1 MVYMIDP
8 LYLVGIDEAGRGPLA
23 GPVAVGAVMI
33 PQANYAETL
42 TLFYDVRDS
51 KKLSEKKRELMYKR
65 MAMARTENK
74 LFFTVCLVPHT
85 MIDAFG
91 IVAAV
96 KKGIASV
103 LEKLQA
109 RPEQCRILLDG
120 SIFAP
125 PEFNNQTTIVRGD
138 ETEPIISLASVAAKV
153 VRDRKMKQL
162 ALLYPQYGFEVH
174 KGYGTRAH
182 YEAIT
187 RNGICA
193 IHRHSFL

>member
-1 MVYMIDP
+1 MEVNSLFVI
-8 LYLVGIDEAGRGPLA
+8 GIDEAGRGPLA

-33 PQANYAETL
+33 PQANYTQTL
-42 TLFYDVRDS
+42 ELFQDVRDS
-51 KKLSEKKRELMYKR
+51 KKLSEKKRELMYER
-65 MAMARTENK
+65 MAVARTENE

-109 RPEQCRILLDG
+109 HPERCRILLDG

-125 PEFNNQTTIVRGD
+125 PEFNNQMTIVRGD
-138 ETEPIISLASVAAKV
+138 ETEPIISLASIAAKV
-153 VRDRKMKQL
+153 IRDRKMKQL